1 MGTLFG
7 GGGIF
12 KKKVTIT
19 RVYEIN
25 TPLLLS
31 LDKIKPNCAIMVV
44 NEKEAYNMVEFIL
57 P

>member
-12 KKKVTIT
+12 QKKVTIP
-19 RVYEIN
+19 RVNEIN

-31 LDKIKPNCAIMVV
+31 LDKRKPNSAIMVV
-44 NEKEAYNMVEFIL
+44 NEKEAYYRVDFLL